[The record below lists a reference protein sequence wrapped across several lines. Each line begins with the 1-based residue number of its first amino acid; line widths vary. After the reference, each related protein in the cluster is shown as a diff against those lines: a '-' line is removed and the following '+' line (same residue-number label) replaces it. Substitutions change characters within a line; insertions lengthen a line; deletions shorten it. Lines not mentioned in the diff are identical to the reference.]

1 MTTAKNVLTLG
12 DRMKLYEQALDV
24 KLNPCMH
31 YMIRLDGK
39 NFSKHTKR
47 WPLEKPF
54 DERFNNAM
62 TAAGKSLYHLIPNIH
77 LVWCGSDEISAWFTF
92 PDAGNPFYDGRIQK
106 IISLAAAQTSIV
118 FNITLKNEFE
128 EDIDYGI
135 FDARIMQFPNEKEAM
150 NCFIFRQRDCFRNS
164 VSGYAQSYFSPK
176 SLIKKNSDQ
185 KIEMLKS
192 AGFDIN
198 TAPYWARFGTFIY
211 KKTFEI
217 NVTPDEP
224 YIRNGHLQ
232 ISYKIDSIEEFE
244 KFLNAN
250 KQIDKVTENQ
260 WLSIKDEVK

>member
-54 DERFNNAM
+54 DERFNNAI

-106 IISLAAAQTSIV
+106 QVVETYSPTEKNDAVGEEFDYKYALVSTLTSIYEY
-118 FNITLKNEFE
+118 NIDGT
-128 EDIDYGI
+128 I
-135 FDARIMQFPNEKEAM
+135 R
-150 NCFIFRQRDCFRNS
+150 FIS
-164 VSGYAQSYFSPK
+164 SPTAQC
-176 SLIKKNSDQ
+176 
-185 KIEMLKS
+185 
-192 AGFDIN
+192 
-198 TAPYWARFGTFIY
+198 
-211 KKTFEI
+211 
-217 NVTPDEP
+217 
-224 YIRNGHLQ
+224 
-232 ISYKIDSIEEFE
+232 
-244 KFLNAN
+244 
-250 KQIDKVTENQ
+250 
-260 WLSIKDEVK
+260 